1 MSQTGYT
8 APGIHCHE
16 FKDLPIQIG
25 IIDLG
30 IGNIKSIE
38 RMIIKSGGASLI
50 INSPIQLSR
59 VSKVI
64 LPGVGHF
71 DTGMKK
77 LRQLGFDTTLCE
89 LIEESRICLL
99 GICLGMQLL
108 CNQSEEGVL
117 PGLGLVNAKVVRFN
131 SDQLSDIKVPHMGW
145 NVVKPT
151 RTNVLIPQSFEANR
165 FYFVHSFKVVPED
178 SSVII
183 GETDY
188 AGNFCSA
195 FQQDNIFGVQFH
207 PEKSHRYGSA
217 LIQRFIEL

>member
-1 MSQTGYT
+1 MSQSNFP
-8 APGIHCHE
+8 APSIHCHD

-25 IIDLG
+25 IVNLG

-38 RMIIKSGGASLI
+38 RMIAKSGGSSSVI
-50 INSPIQLSR
+50 DSPSQLSK

-71 DTGMKK
+71 DAGVKK
-77 LRQLGFDTTLCE
+77 LQQLGFDTILSE
-89 LIEESRICLL
+89 LIKENRINLL

-117 PGLGLVNAKVVRFN
+117 PGLGLVNAQVVRFS
-131 SDQLSDIKVPHMGW
+131 SDPLSDIRVPHMGW
-145 NVVKPT
+145 NIVKPA
-151 RTNVLIPQSFEANR
+151 RTNALIPQSSETNR

-178 SSVII
+178 SSIII